1 MIRSNTIYLDFVNTP
16 LSKPATER
24 REREVDIDAA
34 STFTVASMNEW
45 STHEVARLA
54 GTTSRTLRHYDA
66 IGLLSPTRVG
76 ANGYR
81 YYDGDALVRLQR
93 ILLMR
98 ELGLGLP
105 QIADVL
111 ARPATVDEALVQ
123 HLAWLREEQ
132 GRLARQIA
140 SVESTLETRKKG
152 EEPMAEQMFDGFD
165 HTAHRREVA
174 ERWGEQAAADSD
186 RWWQGLD
193 EALKGDGKAQTAAL
207 GAAWTDAATR
217 AIAPDGAEA
226 HELAARHV
234 AGLRGIPGTP
244 AADPD
249 GDVAGYVRGLGELY
263 VADPR
268 FAANYGGQAG
278 AEFVRDALAAY
289 ADAHL

>member
-1 MIRSNTIYLDFVNTP
+1 MIRSNTIYLEFVNTP

-54 GTTSRTLRHYDA
+54 GTTSRTLRHY
-66 IGLLSPTRVG
+66 
-76 ANGYR
+76 
-81 YYDGDALVRLQR
+81 
-93 ILLMR
+93 
-98 ELGLGLP
+98 
-105 QIADVL
+105 DVL

-186 RWWQGLD
+186 RWWQELD

-234 AGLRGIPGTP
+234 AWLRGIPGTP